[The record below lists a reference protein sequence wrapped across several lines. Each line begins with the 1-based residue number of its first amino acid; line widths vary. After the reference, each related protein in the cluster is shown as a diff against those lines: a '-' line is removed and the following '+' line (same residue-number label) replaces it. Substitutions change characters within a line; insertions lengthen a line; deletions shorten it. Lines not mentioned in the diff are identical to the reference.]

1 MIMTSLLELHML
13 NTTTV
18 FESFPLLI
26 GFSINSLNTPIGWFV
41 GIIVILSVAIF
52 IFHQLWNRHF
62 REGAER
68 FKILFNST
76 DIGMLIH
83 DKGVILDCN
92 QVICEITGYSKEE
105 LLKLSGF
112 SLITSDSQEIAK
124 EKLKNNEEGFYELTG
139 LRKNGEPYPLKL
151 KVRSI
156 PYNGKKVRMVQ
167 FNDLTELKEQKNLVE
182 IEKTRYQM
190 LVKEMPLGVAYHE
203 LIIDENGHPK
213 DYRFL
218 DINESYEFLTGL
230 KANDM
235 VGKTLLETIPNVE
248 RSWIHRFGEVA
259 LSGQSVRFEDF
270 SEPLNKTFDVTAFS
284 PEPMHFAVIVDDIT
298 EKKNRENEIT
308 TVSKHDFL
316 TGLPNRRYCDEML
329 RLMNREEHFPLL
341 ISLCDMDGLKI
352 VNDAYGHPVGDTAIQ
367 TVANAIKSNIRPQ
380 DFAARIGGD
389 EFLIMCPNSTEADYQ
404 VIRNKINQTLK
415 VSQLQDIPI
424 SISYGNSIKTS
435 AEESMDKILINAE
448 NDMYAQ
454 KVLHGQSSR
463 NEAIMTLF
471 NSLIE
476 KYEEER
482 EHSDQVRKYCR
493 HIGYQLKLSSDEI
506 RELELAGMMHDI
518 GKITIPDSI
527 LHKPDVLAPHEWE
540 VMKRHTVN
548 GYQILRS
555 ADKYSRLAEYA
566 LTHHERWDGK
576 GYPNGLKE
584 EEIPLFSR
592 IISVCDSYEAM
603 TSDRV
608 YRCALSVEEAR
619 KELLRCAGTQFDPR
633 IVDVFVHE
641 VLKKL

>member
-1 MIMTSLLELHML
+1 
-13 NTTTV
+13 
-18 FESFPLLI
+18 
-26 GFSINSLNTPIGWFV
+26 
-41 GIIVILSVAIF
+41 LSVAIIF
-52 IFHQLWNRHF
+52 FHQLWNRHF

-76 DIGMLIH
+76 DSGVLIH
-83 DKGVILDCN
+83 DQGVILDCN

-105 LLKLSGF
+105 LLKLNGF
-112 SLITSDSQEIAK
+112 SLITSESQELAK
-124 EKLKNNEEGFYELTG
+124 EKLKNHKDGFYELMG
-139 LRKNGEPYPLKL
+139 LRKNGEAYPLKL

-182 IEKTRYQM
+182 IQKTRYQM
-190 LVKEMPLGVAYHE
+190 LVNEMPLGVAYHE

-218 DINESYEFLTGL
+218 DINESYEVLTGL
-230 KANDM
+230 NANDV
-235 VGKTLLETIPNVE
+235 VGKTLLETIPNIE
-248 RSWIHRFGEVA
+248 SSWIQRFGEVA

-367 TVANAIKSNIRPQ
+367 TVANAIKSSIRPQ

-389 EFLIMCPNSTEADYQ
+389 EFLIMCPNSTDADYQ
-404 VIRNKINQTLK
+404 LIRNKINQTLK

-424 SISYGNSIKTS
+424 SISFGTAIKTS
-435 AEESMDKILINAE
+435 TDEMMDKILINAE

-482 EHSDQVRKYCR
+482 EHSNQVRSFCR
-493 HIGYQLKLSSDEI
+493 CIGYQLKLSADEI

-619 KELLRCAGTQFDPR
+619 EELLRCAGTQFDPR
-633 IVDVFVHE
+633 IVDVFVNE
-641 VLKKL
+641 VLRETIIKTKTFEYIIQRSFLFRILLNFTS

>member
-1 MIMTSLLELHML
+1 MTSLLELHML

-18 FESFPLLI
+18 FEPFPLLI
-26 GFSINSLNTPIGWFV
+26 GFSINSLNTPIGWLF
-41 GIIVILSVAIF
+41 GIIVILSAAIIF
-52 IFHQLWNRHF
+52 FHQLWNRHF

-76 DIGMLIH
+76 DSGVLIH
-83 DKGVILDCN
+83 DQGVILDCN

-105 LLKLSGF
+105 LLKLNGF
-112 SLITSDSQEIAK
+112 SLITSESQELAK
-124 EKLKNNEEGFYELTG
+124 EKLKNHKDGFYELMG
-139 LRKNGEPYPLKL
+139 LRKNGEAYPLKL

-182 IEKTRYQM
+182 IQKTRYQM
-190 LVKEMPLGVAYHE
+190 LVNEMPLGVAYHE
-203 LIIDENGHPK
+203 LIIDENGRPK

-218 DINESYEFLTGL
+218 DINESYEVLTGL
-230 KANDM
+230 NANDV
-235 VGKTLLETIPNVE
+235 VGKTLLEAIPNIE
-248 RSWIHRFGEVA
+248 SSWIQRFGEVV

-270 SEPLNKTFDVTAFS
+270 SQPLNKTFDVTAFS

-329 RLMNREEHFPLL
+329 RFMNHEEHFPLL

-367 TVANAIKSNIRPQ
+367 TVANAIKSSIRPQ

-389 EFLIMCPNSTEADYQ
+389 EFLIMCPNSTDADYQ
-404 VIRNKINQTLK
+404 LIKNKINQTLK

-424 SISYGNSIKTS
+424 SISFGTAIKTS
-435 AEESMDKILINAE
+435 TDEMMDKILINAE

-482 EHSDQVRKYCR
+482 EHSDQVRSFCR
-493 HIGYQLKLSSDEI
+493 CIGYQLKLSTDEI

-527 LHKPDVLAPHEWE
+527 LHKPDVLEPHEWD

-608 YRCALSVEEAR
+608 YRCAISVDEAR
-619 KELLRCAGTQFDPR
+619 EELLRCSGTQFDPR
-633 IVDVFVHE
+633 IVDVFVNE
-641 VLKKL
+641 VLEKL